1 MLGQKLTAL
10 NRVGVY
16 VPGGKAAYPS
26 SVLMNILPAK
36 VAGVKEICMT
46 TPCGR
51 DGKSQPGCPCG
62 SKEAGA
68 DRVFKI
74 GGAQAIAA
82 FAYGTESIPK
92 VDKIVGP
99 GNIYVALLQRKPYT
113 EMSASTPSRGRARS
127 LSLRTRQRI
136 RGSWQ
141 PIS

>member
-1 MLGQKLTAL
+1 
-10 NRVGVY
+10 
-16 VPGGKAAYPS
+16 
-26 SVLMNILPAK
+26 
-36 VAGVKEICMT
+36 MT

-51 DGKSQPGCPCG
+51 DGKVNPVVLAG

-82 FAYGTESIPK
+82 LAYGTESIPK
-92 VDKIVGP
+92 VDKIVDLETSTLP
-99 GNIYVALLQRKPYT
+99 LQRKPYT
-113 EMSASTPSRGRARS
+113 EMSASTPSQAQVRF
-127 LSLRTRQRI
+127 LSLLMRLQI

>member
-51 DGKSQPGCPCG
+51 DGKVNP
-62 SKEAGA
+62 
-68 DRVFKI
+68 
-74 GGAQAIAA
+74 
-82 FAYGTESIPK
+82 
-92 VDKIVGP
+92 
-99 GNIYVALLQRKPYT
+99 
-113 EMSASTPSRGRARS
+113 
-127 LSLRTRQRI
+127 LSLRQQKKPVRTASLKSAVHRQL
-136 RGSWQ
+136 Q
-141 PIS
+141 PLLTEPRASESR